1 MVVPQSSPPLR
12 RLPAFF
18 CVGVLLVGN
27 LAAQAPV
34 RIARETFFLK
44 EPNGLR
50 LATLVPGELRGTGRE
65 RSNHTEVTING
76 WIFTEST
83 KADRRDGFDL
93 SVSPPG
99 GEYVRQA
106 PDGALVGRAVMGALF
121 DRVGVRGGWTQVRR
135 TGWVARSA
143 LTPPPRVAANP
154 PARESTVA
162 AALSP
167 ATPAAQSTPTPPPQS
182 PPPPPAPSAPVQRGT
197 LRAGA
202 TLAPSPEGAASVTL
216 TAPADVTIGERD
228 RDWVKVQISGWVRAA
243 EVSASSASAP
253 AITAAML
260 RENPDRY
267 VGQSVDWRLQFL
279 AHQHADELR
288 PEMRRG
294 SPYLLAR
301 GPLPETGFV
310 YVQISP
316 EQAERLKG
324 LKPLDEMSVM
334 VTIRAARTRYLATP
348 VVELVRLAG
357 ESRTP

>member
-1 MVVPQSSPPLR
+1 M
-12 RLPAFF
+12 
-18 CVGVLLVGN
+18 GVLLVGN
-27 LAAQAPV
+27 LAAQTPV
-34 RIARETFFLK
+34 RLTRETFFLK
-44 EPNGLR
+44 EPSGLR
-50 LATLVPGELRGTGRE
+50 LATLVPGVLQATGRA
-65 RSNHTEVTING
+65 RNDHTEVTING

-83 KADRRDGFDL
+83 RTDRRDGFDL
-93 SVSPPG
+93 SVGPPA
-99 GEYVRQA
+99 GEYLRQS
-106 PDGALVGRAVMGALF
+106 PDGPLVGRAVMGALF
-121 DRVGVRGGWTQVRR
+121 DRVSARGGWTQVRR

-162 AALSP
+162 AAMAP
-167 ATPAAQSTPTPPPQS
+167 AAAASQTPA
-182 PPPPPAPSAPVQRGT
+182 PPPPPASPPVQRGT
-197 LRAGA
+197 LRAGS
-202 TLAPSPEGAASVTL
+202 TLSPSPEGAASVTL

-228 RDWVKVQISGWVRAA
+228 RDWVKVQVSGWVRAA
-243 EVSASSASAP
+243 EVNASTASAP

-348 VVELVRLAG
+348 VVELVRLGG

>member
-1 MVVPQSSPPLR
+1 M
-12 RLPAFF
+12 
-18 CVGVLLVGN
+18 GVLLVGT
-27 LAAQAPV
+27 LAAQTPV
-34 RIARETFFLK
+34 RLARETFFLK

-50 LATLVPGELRGTGRE
+50 LATLVPGTLQATGRE
-65 RSNHTEVTING
+65 RNNHTEVTING

-83 KADRRDGFDL
+83 RADRRDGFDL
-93 SVSPPG
+93 SVAPPA
-99 GEYVRQA
+99 GEYVRQS

-162 AALSP
+162 AATSP
-167 ATPAAQSTPTPPPQS
+167 AAPAPQTTPA
-182 PPPPPAPSAPVQRGT
+182 PPPPPPVQRGT
-197 LRAGA
+197 LRAGS
-202 TLAPSPEGAASVTL
+202 TLSPSPEGAASVTL
-216 TAPADVTIGERD
+216 TAPADVTIAERD
-228 RDWVKVQISGWVRAA
+228 RDWVKVQVSGWVRAA
-243 EVSASSASAP
+243 EVSASTAAPP

-260 RENPDRY
+260 RESPDRY

-279 AHQHADELR
+279 AHQQADELR
-288 PEMRRG
+288 PEMPRG

-348 VVELVRLAG
+348 VVELVRLGG